1 MDIFPKIILGPDSL
15 EIDFPIPEHLDQD
28 PDDLRP
34 VELVTRH
41 PPSVIAQVVEG
52 PEVPWGEDELD
63 AVLDRLRFGRGG
75 RIRRCWI
82 RLPHVLGPAE
92 DVIATSGERILA

>member
-63 AVLDRLRFGRGG
+63 AVLDCLSLGRSGC
-75 RIRRCWI
+75 ICRCRI
-82 RLPHVLGPAE
+82 RLPHLLGPAE
-92 DVIATSGERILA
+92 DVIPASRE